1 MTGITFFGGY
11 HAMDTWM
18 ANYGAYGW
26 IFMLV
31 GGLIFIAVEILI
43 VYYVHRNALRNK
55 IPYPELWL
63 LLGLFLNVFGL
74 IVYLLARRNYRNY
87 RRISPSETENS

>member
-1 MTGITFFGGY
+1 MTGIIFFSGY
-11 HAMDTWM
+11 HAMSTWM
-18 ANYGAYGW
+18 TNYSPYGW

-31 GGLIFIAVEILI
+31 GGLIFIAVELLI
-43 VYYVHRNALRNK
+43 VYYVHRDALRKN

-87 RRISPSETENS
+87 RRNSPPENEES